1 MYSGDSGVWDEKFC
15 VSVFGRKDDM
25 IVVSGENIYPSQI
38 EEAINAHPK
47 VQDSI
52 ATSVPDPIRGQ
63 AVVAYIVTK
72 DKSLTVRE
80 LFEFCT
86 KSKILS
92 IYKRPRY
99 FAIINELP
107 KTATGKKIRSQMRK
121 RAAEDLKNG
130 LLKKD

>member
-1 MYSGDSGVWDEKFC
+1 
-15 VSVFGRKDDM
+15 M

-38 EEAINAHPK
+38 EEAINEHPK
-47 VQDSI
+47 VLDSI

-63 AVVAYIVTK
+63 AVAAYIVTK

-99 FAIINELP
+99 FAIVDELP
-107 KTATGKKIRSQMRK
+107 KNATGKKLRSQMRI
-121 RAAEDLKNG
+121 RAAQDLKNG